1 MAVPKKNILL
11 IIADDL
17 GRDLSI
23 YGHHNTART
32 PNLEKLASEGTVFKN
47 AFAST
52 ASCSGSRSTIYTG
65 LHTHQNGQYG
75 LLRGFNF
82 LHYFTTFKVI
92 ETHPKIFNELG
103 YLTGING
110 KLHVGPP
117 KSYPYTVNAE
127 AGTRDCKLIAERFE
141 NFISRAQDEG
151 IPWFE
156 TIGYHDPHRDGS
168 RGGWANGPDYP
179 GIEKHVYDPDML
191 EVPNF
196 LTDIP
201 EVRKELAEYY
211 QAIDRMDQGIGM
223 LMDVLTRKGEMN
235 NTLVVFVSD
244 NGPPFVNSKTTLFD
258 AGVRLPMAI
267 RCPGQKGGIRNPNL
281 VSFIDLLPTFLD
293 WSGNRSV
300 ECTNPRGKQRIGR
313 SLLPVLELEQPHE
326 EWGYVF
332 GSHTFHEP
340 CSYYPTRFLR
350 NHKYKY
356 HRNIAWQM
364 PFPFGADLYGALSF
378 EAMRNFQ
385 PDGPKNVK
393 LGHRLIKDYI
403 HRPPEMLFD
412 VENDPNEIHN
422 LASKPEYEKQLLK
435 MRCQLEEWQRE
446 TGDQWL
452 FRDGISL
459 GCVDRHLRNGC
470 KIPDRFDFDVSNPG
484 SNDVPLVKKKDR
496 LEYLK

>member
-1 MAVPKKNILL
+1 MATNQKNILL

-23 YGHHNTART
+23 YGHHNTAKT
-32 PNLEKLASEGTVFKN
+32 PNLEKLAAQGTVFEN

-75 LLRGFNF
+75 LQRGYNF
-82 LHYFTTFKVI
+82 FHYFTTFNVI
-92 ETHPKIFNELG
+92 ETHPKIFNQLG
-103 YLTGING
+103 YLTGINA

-117 KSYPYTVNAE
+117 KGYPFTVHAE
-127 AGTRDCKLIAERFE
+127 SGTRDCKLIAERFE

-151 IPWFE
+151 KPWFE
-156 TIGYHDPHRDGS
+156 VVGFHDPHRDAS
-168 RGGWANGPDYP
+168 RGGFANKADYP
-179 GIEKHVYDPDML
+179 GVEKHVYDPNEI

-196 LTDIP
+196 VTDLP
-201 EVRKELAEYY
+201 EVRAELAEYY

-223 LMDVLTRKGEMN
+223 LMDVLSRKGETD

-244 NGPPFVNSKTTLFD
+244 NGPPFVNSKTTLYD
-258 AGVRLPMAI
+258 AGVHLPMVI
-267 RCPGQKGGIRNPNL
+267 HCPGQKGGVRNPNM

-293 WSGNRSV
+293 WSDNRDL

-313 SLLPVLELEQPHE
+313 SVLPILELDQLQP
-326 EWGYVF
+326 EWHHVF
-332 GSHTFHEP
+332 GSHTFHET
-340 CSYYPTRFLR
+340 CSYYPTRYLR
-350 NHKYKY
+350 TPKYKY

-385 PDGPKNVK
+385 PDGPAAVK
-393 LGHRLIKDYI
+393 LGQRYLRDYI

-412 VENDPNEIHN
+412 IESDPNELHN
-422 LASKPEYEKQLLK
+422 LADDPEYQELLLT
-435 MRCQLEEWQRE
+435 MRTQLEEWQQE

-459 GCVDRHLRNGC
+459 GCADRHLAHGC
-470 KIPDRFDFDVSNPG
+470 KIPDRFDFDVNNPG
-484 SNDVPLVKKKDR
+484 PNDVRLVQKKDR
-496 LEYLK
+496 LSHLR